1 MGFGDRWIRWI
12 YFCISTVKFSVLIN
26 RSPVGFFSTQKGLRQ
41 GDPLSPYLFILA
53 MEGLSQLLAR
63 AKELQWIQG
72 FQVGSNP
79 ATTVNVSHLLY
90 ADDTLIFC
98 GADRE
103 QVSNLN
109 TTLIVF
115 EAISGLYI
123 NMLKSAIYLVNQVD
137 NLEELAGILSCKIG
151 SLPTTYLGLL
161 LGASFKS
168 SGIWNG
174 VIEKME
180 KRLAT
185 WKMQYLSMG
194 GRLTLINSVLDSI
207 PTYCMSLFP
216 IPGSILKQIDR
227 LRRRFLWEGN
237 SLTHKYSLVKWKSV
251 TQPKFQGGL
260 GIRNLQLHNKSLL
273 MKWLWR
279 YGQTEAGFWRDII
292 KAKYGIQDRWCP
304 MKSTEPHAL
313 GSGNT

>member
-1 MGFGDRWIRWI
+1 
-12 YFCISTVKFSVLIN
+12 
-26 RSPVGFFSTQKGLRQ
+26 
-41 GDPLSPYLFILA
+41 

-98 GADRE
+98 GADRQ

-151 SLPTTYLGLL
+151 SLPTTYLGLP
-161 LGASFKS
+161 LG
-168 SGIWNG
+168 G
-174 VIEKME
+174 
-180 KRLAT
+180 
-185 WKMQYLSMG
+185 
-194 GRLTLINSVLDSI
+194 
-207 PTYCMSLFP
+207 
-216 IPGSILKQIDR
+216 
-227 LRRRFLWEGN
+227 
-237 SLTHKYSLVKWKSV
+237 
-251 TQPKFQGGL
+251 KF
-260 GIRNLQLHNKSLL
+260 
-273 MKWLWR
+273 
-279 YGQTEAGFWRDII
+279 
-292 KAKYGIQDRWCP
+292 
-304 MKSTEPHAL
+304 
-313 GSGNT
+313 

>member
-41 GDPLSPYLFILA
+41 GVPLSPYLFILA

-90 ADDTLIFC
+90 ADDTLTFC
-98 GADRE
+98 QADRE
-103 QVSNLN
+103 QVSNLD

-123 NMLKSAIYLVNQVD
+123 NMLKSAIYPVNQVD

-151 SLPTTYLGLL
+151 SLPTT
-161 LGASFKS
+161 
-168 SGIWNG
+168 
-174 VIEKME
+174 
-180 KRLAT
+180 
-185 WKMQYLSMG
+185 
-194 GRLTLINSVLDSI
+194 
-207 PTYCMSLFP
+207 
-216 IPGSILKQIDR
+216 
-227 LRRRFLWEGN
+227 
-237 SLTHKYSLVKWKSV
+237 
-251 TQPKFQGGL
+251 
-260 GIRNLQLHNKSLL
+260 
-273 MKWLWR
+273 
-279 YGQTEAGFWRDII
+279 
-292 KAKYGIQDRWCP
+292 
-304 MKSTEPHAL
+304 
-313 GSGNT
+313 